1 MLNLDKN
8 VINNKVDTVIDILIV
23 KQTKLDIEIE
33 NLFYSVLWL
42 LRVNKA

>member
-33 NLFYSVLWL
+33 NLFYSVL
-42 LRVNKA
+42 